1 MGNFSIGETNNDP
14 VEDSTGGISKE
25 ELAYEYELSE
35 NVVEDAI
42 QYTRSRT
49 VKNEQQFTLCL
60 LGYLSGFMDDPKH
73 YLSGVLIATAGAGKS
88 HVQNTVSELLDDE
101 IKYEATTGSEKS
113 IIYDRENWNSSLVGD
128 LDELQKPSED
138 VIEIL
143 KGLHGG
149 EDESYIYKVTG
160 GGEGADRGTDE
171 IELDAMPYWF
181 LYAQYE
187 PDFEMWDRLLKIPIH
202 ESAEKND
209 GVARTH
215 WGHNH
220 INFGDNDKSYMYD
233 FEEGTKALKDHIREL
248 PRNAYVKIPAGED
261 EFGGHDFYSNIKT
274 IFDIDR
280 SETNRVSKMV
290 ANLVRSSA
298 LLNHKNRDKRRI
310 NVENSGTRQAII
322 AEPQDLANVMACRDV
337 LMATTHQLDR
347 KRRAICLAIEE
358 VGGAQNAAPIKH
370 PDDTEGQPRSIMGYL
385 RSTNASFV
393 KKSQIIQMLADLE
406 DNGMVEK
413 LEGAGNNGRN
423 LYKFTSWSNLGKFEI
438 DEEFKNLFHNTT
450 DPFENCDFIETARRI
465 NNELTPTASD
475 FMETETVTSGGS
487 SENDSGQSTL
497 AAQSADSGPK
507 DIDLAPFEEAVH
519 ARLRENLD
527 GEKLDNLDEHDPS
540 PRELLG
546 LIDIGEPDDSLDTE
560 DTILDPNHGVW
571 AHGPD
576 EWVTSV
582 QEAEQQVEKALRRLT
597 REGIFNTSTT
607 KSRAGKPVEMKV
619 TVEEIA

>member
-1 MGNFSIGETNNDP
+1 MGNFNINETNNAP
-14 VEDSTGGISKE
+14 VEGVSKE
-25 ELAYEYELSE
+25 ELAYEYDLSE

-42 QYTRSRT
+42 KYTRSRT
-49 VKNEQQFTLCL
+49 VKNEQQFVLTL

-73 YLSGVLIATAGAGKS
+73 FISGVLIATAGAGKS
-88 HVQNTVSELLDDE
+88 HVQNTVSELFDDDV
-101 IKYEATTGSEKS
+101 KYEATTGSEKS
-113 IIYDRENWNSSLVGD
+113 IIYDRENWNKALVGD

-160 GGEGADRGTDE
+160 GGEGADRETDE

-187 PDFEMWDRLLKIPIH
+187 PDFEMWDRLLKVPIH
-202 ESAEKND
+202 ESSEKND

-233 FEEGTKALKDHIREL
+233 FEDGTAALKDHIREL
-248 PRNAYVKIPAGED
+248 PRNAWVEVPAGE
-261 EFGGHDFYSNIKT
+261 EEYGGWDFYSNIKT

-290 ANLVRSSA
+290 ANLVRASA
-298 LLNHKNRDKRRI
+298 LLNHKNREKRRI
-310 NVENSGTRQAII
+310 SVANGGTREAII
-322 AEPQDLANVMACRDV
+322 AAPQDLANVMACRDV

-358 VGGAQNAAPIKH
+358 VGGTQNAAPIKH
-370 PDDTEGQPRSIMGYL
+370 PDDREGQPRSIMGYL
-385 RSTNASFV
+385 RETNASFV

-413 LEGAGNNGRN
+413 LEGAGDNGRN
-423 LYKFTSWSNLGKFEI
+423 LYKFTSWSNLGKFELT
-438 DEEFKNLFHNTT
+438 DEFKDLFHGTA

-465 NNELTPTASD
+465 NNELTPKASD
-475 FMETETVTSGGS
+475 YMTSEEVSSGGS
-487 SENDSGQSTL
+487 GGDASGQATL
-497 AAQSADSGPK
+497 VQDENESI
-507 DIDLAPFEEAVH
+507 DIDLAPFEEAVYD
-519 ARLRENLD
+519 LLKENLD
-527 GEKLDNLDEHDPS
+527 GEKLTELDEHDPS
-540 PRELLG
+540 PRQLLG
-546 LIDIGEPDDSLDTE
+546 LVGMDEPDDTLDTT
-560 DTILDPNHGVW
+560 DTILDPDHAVW

-576 EWVTSV
+576 EWVTST
-582 QEAEQQVEKALRRLT
+582 QDAEQQVEKALRTLT
-597 REGIFNTSTT
+597 QEGIFRTSTT

-619 TVEEIA
+619 TVEEIEE